1 MASRASIGGHPIH
14 PMLIPFPIG
23 LLVFSLI
30 ADLIYLWR
38 GNPVW
43 ENYIAFYTLLGGIIG
58 AAAAAIPGLIDWA
71 TLTDRAAVKVA
82 NWHARV
88 NIIGLVIFI
97 ASFYLRTTSGAKW
110 IVSMPMLPFILSLI
124 GVVGLS
130 IAGYLGGELVFR
142 HGVAV
147 AVPISA
153 QPKSEAAGRVRAA
166 YKHRITERGLMNN
179 RETAYALT
187 RITYGVIYL
196 FYGIGKFRGGI
207 SNFVGAM
214 NQQFSGKLPAAMVM
228 PFAYFIPFAET
239 ISGALILLGLFTRVG
254 LTLSGILL
262 IGLTFGLVML
272 GQAPTVAHNLQYVLV
287 NFLLLWFVD
296 LNRYS
301 VDGLLVRK
309 PAAGFTG

>member
-88 NIIGLVIFI
+88 NIVGLVIFI
-97 ASFYLRTTSGAKW
+97 ASFYLRTISGAKW
-110 IVSMPMLPFILSLI
+110 IAGLPSLPIILSI
-124 GVVGLS
+124 VGVVGLS

-147 AVPISA
+147 TASSTAPEKPEA
-153 QPKSEAAGRVRAA
+153 QRHVRAA
-166 YKHRITERGLMNN
+166 
-179 RETAYALT
+179 
-187 RITYGVIYL
+187 
-196 FYGIGKFRGGI
+196 
-207 SNFVGAM
+207 
-214 NQQFSGKLPAAMVM
+214 
-228 PFAYFIPFAET
+228 
-239 ISGALILLGLFTRVG
+239 
-254 LTLSGILL
+254 
-262 IGLTFGLVML
+262 
-272 GQAPTVAHNLQYVLV
+272 
-287 NFLLLWFVD
+287 
-296 LNRYS
+296 
-301 VDGLLVRK
+301 
-309 PAAGFTG
+309 